1 MEAVRGQEIFSEG
14 QNEALRSGFFEKKVL
29 IKVAKWPQKPLLWTI
44 SRRSFTIFLQK
55 WVKLN
60 VGRWKRH
67 TTEGKTI
74 EALKS
79 SHTPS
84 PCNPDTTQIATT
96 THTADPVEDL
106 NIWGEQSLS

>member
-1 MEAVRGQEIFSEG
+1 MCFHNIFTNIQG
-14 QNEALRSGFFEKKVL
+14 
-29 IKVAKWPQKPLLWTI
+29 TI
-44 SRRSFTIFLQK
+44 WRRSLTIFLQK
-55 WVKLN
+55 WFNLYVS
-60 VGRWKRH
+60 RWKRH

-96 THTADPVEDL
+96 THTADPMEDL
-106 NIWGEQSLS
+106 KIWGAIVTLICM

>member
-1 MEAVRGQEIFSEG
+1 MVCFHKIFTNIQG
-14 QNEALRSGFFEKKVL
+14 
-29 IKVAKWPQKPLLWTI
+29 TI
-44 SRRSFTIFLQK
+44 SRRGSKIVLQK

-106 NIWGEQSLS
+106 KIWGAIVILIT